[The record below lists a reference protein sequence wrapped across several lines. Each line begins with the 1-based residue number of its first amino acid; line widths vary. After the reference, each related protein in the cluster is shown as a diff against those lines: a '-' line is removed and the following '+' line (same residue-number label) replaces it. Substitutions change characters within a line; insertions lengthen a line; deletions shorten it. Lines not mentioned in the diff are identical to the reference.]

1 MWLFNFFK
9 KKKPKLT
16 LIVTN
21 SAPEITIT
29 KPIEAEMSVIPE
41 IKPELSKPKTATG
54 VSAKGIEFLFH
65 GEGFRTKPYLDTKG
79 VATIGFG
86 TTYYPDG
93 KRVTMQDKT
102 ITRDEALALA
112 MHHIKNEVET
122 PINKLIKTKLNQN
135 QYDAIVSLVYNIGI
149 GNFSTST
156 VLRKINAG
164 DFDAAADAFLLW
176 NKPAELIGR
185 RKRERELF
193 KRSV

>member
-1 MWLFNFFK
+1 MFCNFFK

-21 SAPEITIT
+21 PTPEIVATPVEI
-29 KPIEAEMSVIPE
+29 IPE
-41 IKPELSKPKTATG
+41 IKKEESKFATG
-54 VSAKGIEFLFH
+54 VSMNGIECIFKD
-65 GEGFRTKPYLDTKG
+65 EGFRTKPYLDTKG
-79 VATIGFG
+79 VPTIGFG
-86 TTYYPDG
+86 TTYYPDS

-102 ITRDEALALA
+102 ITRDEALSFA
-112 MHHIKNEVET
+112 MHHIKNEIEI

-135 QYDAIVSLVYNIGI
+135 QYDAVVSLVYNIGI